1 MSYKD
6 LFEPIN
12 FHFTSNSN
20 SPEKSYNENII
31 TMNNFIQKNEN
42 THNSTVCLQSGQE
55 FTFNGYFSKEIIDS
69 NNYTIFANNINIQD
83 IDDNSNIYL
92 LNDIEKNISYNLL
105 EKYSSNIFTHP
116 SLLIIEI
123 DNSSLIDKKRK
134 RGKHDKF
141 EAYNIKRKLLS
152 NYLKFISNLVNTL
165 IKFLLKDKNKKNVEF
180 SKIKYNI
187 KGGEQKFKSLKEK
200 TIEELFLENNK
211 NQRIYDYITS
221 KNNIIINNILREKCF
236 KYLFVDIYYK
246 NKKKFNFENYG
257 LNATIFLGSH
267 IKTFEDLLKSNFSD
281 KKDENEKFKNKMEKC
296 IKKFFFETY
305 FQNN

>member
-12 FHFTSNSN
+12 FNLTSNSN
-20 SPEKSYNENII
+20 SSEKSYNENII
-31 TMNNFIQKNEN
+31 TTDSFIKKNEN
-42 THNSTVCLQSGQE
+42 NNNSIVCLQSGKE

-69 NNYTIFANNINIQD
+69 NITIFSNTINIQD
-83 IDDNSNIYL
+83 IEDNSNIYL
-92 LNDIEKNISYNLL
+92 LNDIEKNISYNYS
-105 EKYSSNIFTHP
+105 EKFSSNNFTHP
-116 SLLIIEI
+116 QMLIIEI
-123 DNSSLIDKKRK
+123 DNKSLIDKKRK

-180 SKIKYNI
+180 SKIKFNI
-187 KGGEQKFKSLKEK
+187 KGGKQKFKSLKEK

-267 IKTFEDLLKSNFSD
+267 IKTFEDLLRSNFSD

-305 FQNN
+305 FLNN

>member
-12 FHFTSNSN
+12 FNFTSNSN
-20 SPEKSYNENII
+20 SSEKSYNENII
-31 TMNNFIQKNEN
+31 TTDCFIKKNEN
-42 THNSTVCLQSGQE
+42 NYNSIVCLQSGKE
-55 FTFNGYFSKEIIDS
+55 LTFNGYFSKEIIDS
-69 NNYTIFANNINIQD
+69 NYTIFSNTINIQD
-83 IDDNSNIYL
+83 IEDNSNIYL
-92 LNDIEKNISYNLL
+92 LNDIEKNISYNYS
-105 EKYSSNIFTHP
+105 EKFSSNNFTHP
-116 SLLIIEI
+116 QMLIIEI

-180 SKIKYNI
+180 SKIKFNI
-187 KGGEQKFKSLKEK
+187 KGGKQKFKSLKEK

-221 KNNIIINNILREKCF
+221 KNNIIINNILREKVF
-236 KYLFVDIYYK
+236 KYLFLDIYYK

-305 FQNN
+305 FLNN

>member
-12 FHFTSNSN
+12 FNFTSNSN
-20 SPEKSYNENII
+20 SSEKSYNENII
-31 TMNNFIQKNEN
+31 TTDCFIKKNEN
-42 THNSTVCLQSGQE
+42 NYNSIVCLQSGKE
-55 FTFNGYFSKEIIDS
+55 LTFNGYFSKEIIDS
-69 NNYTIFANNINIQD
+69 NYTIFSNTINIQD
-83 IDDNSNIYL
+83 IEDNSNIYL
-92 LNDIEKNISYNLL
+92 LNDIEKNISYNYS
-105 EKYSSNIFTHP
+105 EKFSSNNFTHP
-116 SLLIIEI
+116 QMLIIEI

-180 SKIKYNI
+180 SKIKFNI
-187 KGGEQKFKSLKEK
+187 KGGKQKFKSLKEK

-236 KYLFVDIYYK
+236 KYLFLDIYYK

-305 FQNN
+305 FLNN

>member
-12 FHFTSNSN
+12 FYFTSNSN
-20 SPEKSYNENII
+20 SSEKNDNENII
-31 TMNNFIQKNEN
+31 TTDSAIKKNESN
-42 THNSTVCLQSGQE
+42 YNSIVCLQSGQE
-55 FTFNGYFSKEIIDS
+55 LTVNGYFSKEIIDS
-69 NNYTIFANNINIQD
+69 NIQD

-92 LNDIEKNISYNLL
+92 LNDIEKNIFYNYS
-105 EKYSSNIFTHP
+105 EKFSSNNFTHP
-116 SLLIIEI
+116 QMLIIEI
-123 DNSSLIDKKRK
+123 DNSSLINKKRK

>member
-20 SPEKSYNENII
+20 SSEKNDNENII
-31 TMNNFIQKNEN
+31 TTDSAIKKNESN
-42 THNSTVCLQSGQE
+42 YNSIVCLQSGQE
-55 FTFNGYFSKEIIDS
+55 LTVNGYFSKEIIDS
-69 NNYTIFANNINIQD
+69 NIQD

-92 LNDIEKNISYNLL
+92 LNDIEKNIFYNYS
-105 EKYSSNIFTHP
+105 EKFSSNNFTHP
-116 SLLIIEI
+116 QMLIIEI
-123 DNSSLIDKKRK
+123 DNSSLINKKRK

-211 NQRIYDYITS
+211 NQRIYDYIIS

-305 FQNN
+305 FLNN